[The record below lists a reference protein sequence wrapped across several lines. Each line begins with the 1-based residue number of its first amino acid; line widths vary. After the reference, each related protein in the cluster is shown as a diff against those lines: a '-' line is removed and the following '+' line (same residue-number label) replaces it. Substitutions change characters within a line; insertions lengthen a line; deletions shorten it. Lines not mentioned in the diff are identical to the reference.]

1 MDPVARLAGL
11 FALACLRYLPPVV
24 LPGLSPLRWAPALVR
39 IVLMLALAWLTVLAM
54 PALPTPGGNAVAW
67 AIAGAGELL
76 VGLVFG
82 LVVALPQAALHTMG
96 WLLDVQAGFGA
107 ATLFNPGSQ
116 GEEQSLLGTTLVL
129 LATVLFFVLDLHL
142 DLYRMLVASTRVLP
156 VGQGTAHLSA
166 EGLFGLLG
174 SSFVLALAV
183 AAPVLLA
190 LFAVD
195 LGVAYASR
203 AMPQANVYFLVLPL
217 KVVVA
222 WLLLVAT
229 LPFIPALLERLFRDA
244 FARAPALLG
253 A

>member
-1 MDPVARLAGL
+1 MDPVTHLAGV
-11 FALACLRYLPPVV
+11 FALACLRYLPPIV
-24 LPGLSPLRWAPALVR
+24 LPGLSPLRWAPAFVR

-54 PALPTPGGNAVAW
+54 PALPTPGDNAVAW

-96 WLLDVQAGFGA
+96 WVLDVQAGFGA

-116 GEEQSLLGTTLVL
+116 GEEQSLLGTALVL

-156 VGQGTAHLSA
+156 VGQASGHLSPD
-166 EGLFGLLG
+166 GLFGLLG

-203 AMPQANVYFLVLPL
+203 AMPQANVYFLALPL

-222 WLLLVAT
+222 WLLLVAS
-229 LPFIPALLERLFRDA
+229 LPFMPALLERLFRDA
-244 FARAPALLG
+244 FARAPTLLG